1 MKIFIRC
8 GGVIRS
14 GSERELIDE
23 YLKRASGLV
32 QNCGIHSIV
41 EQQVDLRKFDSRA
54 AGTRK
59 LFEDISAGSQI
70 IAMDERGKDLT
81 SRKISQF
88 IQSQSLDG
96 CPALYF
102 VIGGA
107 DGFDPEF
114 IPNNARKWSLG
125 SQTWPHKLLRAMLC
139 EQMYRAL
146 SILSGSPYHRD

>member
-1 MKIFIRC
+1 MRIIIRC
-8 GGVIRS
+8 GGVIRA
-14 GSERELIDE
+14 GAERELIDE
-23 YLKRASGLV
+23 YIKRAGGLV
-32 QNCGIHSIV
+32 QNCGIHSIT
-41 EQQVDLRKFDSRA
+41 EQQLDLRKCANRA
-54 AGTRK
+54 AETQK
-59 LFEDISAGSQI
+59 LFDDIPSGAQI
-70 IAMDERGKDLT
+70 IALDERGKDLT

-107 DGFDPEF
+107 DGFDSASLPGKVQ
-114 IPNNARKWSLG
+114 KWSLG
-125 SQTWPHKLLRAMLC
+125 SQTWPHKLLRVMLA